1 MKIPNQNMAKK
12 IKFAIV
18 GAGRIGKRH
27 AAMVKLNQSAEL
39 VAIIDIDPSLELDL
53 KQEFDVPFFE
63 TMEAFFAADISVDVV
78 NICTPNHLHASQAML
93 ALRNN
98 AHVVVEKPMALAK
111 VDAEMVI
118 HESLQVN
125 KRVFCV
131 MQNRYSPPSRWLKK
145 IVEEDLL
152 GKIYMV
158 NINCFWNRDADYYRG
173 GDKNYWKGK
182 KEKDGGTLFTQFSH
196 FLDTMFWLF
205 GDIKNIQA
213 SFYDFNHQE
222 VTEFEDSGI
231 VQFEFV
237 KGGAGSLNYST
248 SVYGQNMESSI
259 SIIGENGSVKVGG
272 QYMNE
277 IVYCHIK
284 DYQAPKLEETLPP
297 NDYGK
302 YKGSAANHQ
311 FVIQNVVDTLLNNKK
326 VTTNSLE
333 GLKVV
338 EIIENIYSRK

>member
-1 MKIPNQNMAKK
+1 MAKK

-27 AAMVKLNQSAEL
+27 AAMVQLNPDAEL
-39 VAIIDIDPSLELDL
+39 VALVDVDSSLKTTLDD
-53 KQEFDVPFFE
+53 EFGVPFFE
-63 TMEAFFAADISVDVV
+63 TIEAFFESDMEVDVV
-78 NICTPNHLHASQAML
+78 NVCTPNYLHASQSLL
-93 ALRNN
+93 ALRNHC
-98 AHVVVEKPMALAK
+98 HVVVEKPMALSK

-125 KRVFCV
+125 KRIFCV
-131 MQNRYSPPSRWLKK
+131 MQNRYSPPSRWLKE
-145 IVEEDLL
+145 IVTQGRL

-158 NINCFWNRDADYYRG
+158 NINCFWNRDDDYYQSG
-173 GDKNYWKGK
+173 NPDYWKGK
-182 KEKDGGTLFTQFSH
+182 LEKDGGTLFTQFSH

-205 GDIKNIQA
+205 GDIKNIKA
-213 SFYDFNHQE
+213 GFYDFNHQKT
-222 VTEFEDSGI
+222 TEFEDSGI
-231 VQFEFV
+231 VQFDFV
-237 KGGAGSLNYST
+237 NGGAGSLNYST
-248 SVYGQNMESSI
+248 SVYGQNMESSL
-259 SIIGENGSVKVGG
+259 SIIGEKGSVKVGG

-277 IVYCHIK
+277 IVYCHIEN
-284 DYQAPKLEETLPP
+284 YQAPKLEETLPP

-311 FVIQNVVDTLLNNKK
+311 FVIQNVVDTLLKNKS

-338 EIIENIYSRK
+338 EIIENIYKQK